1 MDLVGDPPLQ
11 VPDVRALGRGRA
23 EGVAELGLST
33 GATKEEEQGTRS
45 SLGDSRPEILFDED
59 EDEDEDDIGNRVSS
73 SSGAFDDSA
82 GNRRDGGVARAVLE
96 YVAAALVEDP
106 TGISVVPEA
115 RRGSVT
121 FHLHVAPEDM
131 GRVIGRRGR
140 VAQALRT
147 VVRVAGAR
155 DGVDAGVDI
164 VD

>member
-1 MDLVGDPPLQ
+1 VSG
-11 VPDVRALGRGRA
+11 VGRA
-23 EGVAELGLST
+23 VVSDAFEEPEQDVDEDLADDELPEDDLADDELGNV
-33 GATKEEEQGTRS
+33 
-45 SLGDSRPEILFDED
+45 
-59 EDEDEDDIGNRVSS
+59 DDVGNRVSS
-73 SSGAFDDSA
+73 SSGALDDSV

-121 FHLHVAPEDM
+121 FRLHVAPEDM

-147 VVRVAGAR
+147 LVRVAGAL
-155 DGVDAGVDI
+155 DGIDAGVDI

>member
-1 MDLVGDPPLQ
+1 VSGVGHAMASDAFEDPEH
-11 VPDVRALGRGRA
+11 DVDDVDDELDDDAL
-23 EGVAELGLST
+23 
-33 GATKEEEQGTRS
+33 
-45 SLGDSRPEILFDED
+45 ED

-73 SSGAFDDSA
+73 SSGALDDSA